1 MQGSGVGQ
9 GSSVGRRRVAQ
20 SKTSPLQAAA
30 RGRRRRRWASKPS
43 LRTLSGACS
52 VGVGR
57 YRAAGIKNE
66 PTHTQ
71 RSVRGRCKAAPW
83 GVAGRRC
90 RKRGGGGAGR
100 QNRACARSTGRA
112 RAAQGG
118 GRRCRASARGV
129 TGWRPS
135 RTSPRTLNRACA
147 GGTRQRCGA
156 LQAGGGTGRERR
168 QKYGEQ
174 KVYEKLALNQQEQE
188 HRQRHTK
195 LRVPGHWPMCCPAE
209 AQELREDLDAC
220 PARVKV
226 KIQRRKTLYR

>member
-83 GVAGRRC
+83 GVAGRR
-90 RKRGGGGAGR
+90 RRHGGSKMSPRGA
-100 QNRACARSTGRA
+100 
-112 RAAQGG
+112 
-118 GRRCRASARGV
+118 ASARGV
-129 TGWRPS
+129 TGWRAS
-135 RTSPRTLNRACA
+135 RTSPRTLNGACA

-174 KVYEKLALNQQEQE
+174 KVYEK
-188 HRQRHTK
+188 
-195 LRVPGHWPMCCPAE
+195 VPGHWPMRCPAE
-209 AQELREDLDAC
+209 AQELREVED
-220 PARVKV
+220 RGQV